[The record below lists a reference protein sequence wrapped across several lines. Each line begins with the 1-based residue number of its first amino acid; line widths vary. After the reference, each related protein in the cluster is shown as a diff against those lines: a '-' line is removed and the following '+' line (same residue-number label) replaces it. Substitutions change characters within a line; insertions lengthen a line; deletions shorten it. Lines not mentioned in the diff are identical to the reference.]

1 MGEIIRKERLRE
13 GCKCF
18 GDMIVWDSSRKAAKF
33 SCHHHVSDPLWASGM
48 AVLGGNARILNP
60 KDES

>member
-18 GDMIVWDSSRKAAKF
+18 VDMIVWDSSRKAAKF
-33 SCHHHVSDPLWASGM
+33 SCHHISDPLWASGM
-48 AVLGGNARILNP
+48 AVLGRNDRILNP
-60 KDES
+60 KDLS